1 MANKKFIQITEATDI
16 TDMSYFVGT
25 LDNGDGT
32 STDYR
37 FSKDLMIASVLTSTR
52 LEVAILVTGSDLSDP
67 WFDGKEI
74 TELAMNNQTYLRDE
88 DFTQLGDTITMI
100 AAIFISG
107 RKCIAKL

>member
-1 MANKKFIQITEATDI
+1 MANKKFIQITAATDI

-37 FSKDLMIASVLTSTR
+37 FSKELLIDSVLSSTR
-52 LEVAILVTGSDLSDP
+52 IEIAISVTGSDLTDP

-74 TELAMNNQTYLRDE
+74 TEISMNNQTYLRDE
-88 DFTQLGDTITMI
+88 DFAQSGDTITML
-100 AAIFISG
+100 AAVFISG

>member
-1 MANKKFIQITEATDI
+1 MANKKFIQITTATDI

-37 FSKDLMIASVLTSTR
+37 FSKELLIDSVLASTR
-52 LEVAILVTGSDLSDP
+52 VEIAISVTGATLTDT
-67 WFDGKEI
+67 WFDGKDV

-100 AAIFISG
+100 AGIFISG
-107 RKCIAKL
+107 KKCIAKL